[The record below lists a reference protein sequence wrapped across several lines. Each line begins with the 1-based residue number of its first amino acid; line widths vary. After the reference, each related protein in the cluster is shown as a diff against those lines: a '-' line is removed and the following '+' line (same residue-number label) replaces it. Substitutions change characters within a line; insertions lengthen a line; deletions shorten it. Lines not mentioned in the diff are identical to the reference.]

1 MQQIWDG
8 IYRNVSNF
16 QQIIETPLPNQQNY
30 IAISKIMK
38 AHYMQ
43 YIVDFMVM
51 HILKP
56 LKTTTTP
63 AYTDDA
69 VIYKELVKN

>member
-1 MQQIWDG
+1 MGW
-8 IYRNVSNF
+8 YRNVSNF

-43 YIVDFMVM
+43 YIVDLYGDAPT
-51 HILKP
+51 LKP
-56 LKTTTTP
+56 LKDKQH
-63 AYTDDA
+63 YTGLHRCCDLQR
-69 VIYKELVKN
+69 IN